1 MVPTTERNNTG
12 KGTDSNQLPA
22 KEFEP
27 PMARDGATKWEQ
39 KACTIDTTGRTT
51 ETGNAKS
58 TNEDDGRNPSEE
70 QPNEKNAFP
79 DDDERSN
86 PYINNK
92 DERRN
97 PSEEQPNK
105 MKVYQTRTTSVQI
118 GVAELKVEGESLPCA
133 KVVDESLPFE
143 MGVLYDKVEGEDLP
157 CATVVDESLP
167 FEVGVIYDK
176 VADVSLPFAKAVD
189 GRLLNSLNDRF
200 LSTCHAWE
208 RNDQECAGIDES
220 LPFAKVV
227 DGSFPFE
234 VGVTKDEGRNPSI
247 NDNVED
253 VSLPCVKVVD
263 EILPFEV
270 GIKKDE
276 DRNPSTNNN
285 NIDPSVDTDV
295 IGEMDPDDAD
305 SASADGKPNW
315 KRPRTSS
322 RSNNGVPPYRFTNTR
337 FSTLNT
343 AIAIRTAFVGVM
355 KGKVTDENLPFEIGV
370 KCDNHK
376 EDGVMA
382 DDTGTIQSGVAHA
395 QGVT

>member
-1 MVPTTERNNTG
+1 MKIEAHGWSSKYWANATAGTKDFEKPTEQGGNSETGEGGKPPTQQKEFVITTTMVPTTERNNTG

-58 TNEDDGRNPSEE
+58 ANEDDGRNPSEE

-189 GRLLNSLNDRF
+189 GSLLNSLNDRF
-200 LSTCHAWE
+200 LSTCQRMGKE
-208 RNDQECAGIDES
+208 RSGVCWNRRES
-220 LPFAKVV
+220 PFCESSRWK
-227 DGSFPFE
+227 FPF
-234 VGVTKDEGRNPSI
+234 R
-247 NDNVED
+247 
-253 VSLPCVKVVD
+253 
-263 EILPFEV
+263 
-270 GIKKDE
+270 
-276 DRNPSTNNN
+276 
-285 NIDPSVDTDV
+285 
-295 IGEMDPDDAD
+295 
-305 SASADGKPNW
+305 
-315 KRPRTSS
+315 S
-322 RSNNGVPPYRFTNTR
+322 RSD
-337 FSTLNT
+337 
-343 AIAIRTAFVGVM
+343 
-355 KGKVTDENLPFEIGV
+355 KGRGKKSVHQRQGGRRESPLCKGSRRNSPFRSRNKKGRRQESV
-370 KCDNHK
+370 HK
-376 EDGVMA
+376 
-382 DDTGTIQSGVAHA
+382 Q
-395 QGVT
+395 